1 MKKLFLTILA
11 VLCIF
16 CFVACGGNT
25 DTDTNTDTSTDTG
38 ASSAPVNYKV
48 TVIDEKGQA
57 LDEVIVYFGDTKVFA
72 DENGVATATLTG
84 EEFKIKVE
92 DYSKKEYFIGENVT
106 VTPSNNEITVTVM
119 LSAANLRYERIHDNG
134 TPDTTDDDRRAYLV
148 SEIGT
153 YFTPNISNES
163 VVFFLFTATQDGIY
177 EFSVDIDAE
186 IGYYGAPI
194 NALISPI
201 EPLPNENGVISI
213 EIKNKNLASD
223 SMEATPYLIGI
234 KAKNESD
241 TYCKFT
247 IKRAA
252 DPVYTPEDQPYTY
265 VSAPMLNPLFI
276 SYKNYQI
283 TLTDIDIT
291 KSNTLVYNES
301 DKCYHLDTEDGPIVY
316 VRVGSDSAYLPS
328 FYKVCETSLMSSYI
342 YDENGNYLSKEAYN
356 GLINQYYDAC
366 DKKTGLYPLDKYM
379 ERAIKNH
386 GNKTGWWNPQSP
398 MNIVGMNANPDSAW
412 LFACC
417 TIEIDKT
424 TLGAENTPIDVE
436 KSVSTDIVTEK
447 VVFAGSQT
455 LYFNY
460 ISGIEATLKIANAQS
475 VKVIYDGVEYTANTN
490 GNINVKLND
499 EVASFQIVNLTENEM
514 ELSFTIE

>member
-1 MKKLFLTILA
+1 
-11 VLCIF
+11 
-16 CFVACGGNT
+16 
-25 DTDTNTDTSTDTG
+25 
-38 ASSAPVNYKV
+38 
-48 TVIDEKGQA
+48 
-57 LDEVIVYFGDTKVFA
+57 
-72 DENGVATATLTG
+72 
-84 EEFKIKVE
+84 
-92 DYSKKEYFIGENVT
+92 
-106 VTPSNNEITVTVM
+106 
-119 LSAANLRYERIHDNG
+119 
-134 TPDTTDDDRRAYLV
+134 
-148 SEIGT
+148 
-153 YFTPNISNES
+153 
-163 VVFFLFTATQDGIY
+163 
-177 EFSVDIDAE
+177 
-186 IGYYGAPI
+186 
-194 NALISPI
+194 
-201 EPLPNENGVISI
+201 
-213 EIKNKNLASD
+213 
-223 SMEATPYLIGI
+223 
-234 KAKNESD
+234 
-241 TYCKFT
+241 
-247 IKRAA
+247 
-252 DPVYTPEDQPYTY
+252 
-265 VSAPMLNPLFI
+265 
-276 SYKNYQI
+276 
-283 TLTDIDIT
+283 
-291 KSNTLVYNES
+291 
-301 DKCYHLDTEDGPIVY
+301 
-316 VRVGSDSAYLPS
+316 
-328 FYKVCETSLMSSYI
+328 MSSYI

-424 TLGAENTPIDVE
+424 TLGTENTPIDVE